1 MADPDRGKTSPA
13 IFISNEKGSDKF
25 CKYSE
30 SNSKIHHYNIK
41 FENLRISYF
50 LRNLYLAQTAILVK
64 LKINTVSF
72 NWGTEIGKQATNLNR
87 LC

>member
-41 FENLRISYF
+41 FENLRTSYF
-50 LRNLYLAQTAILVK
+50 LRNLHLAQTAILVK

-72 NWGTEIGKQATNLNR
+72 NWGTEIGK
-87 LC
+87 